1 MTASP
6 DDISSDLKE
15 KVRQAG
21 TAPGVYLMKDT
32 SGRILYVG
40 KAKNLKRRLASYFL
54 KTGASDIKTR
64 TLLRRGDRF

>member
-15 KVRQAG
+15 KVRQAE

-40 KAKNLKRRLASYFL
+40 KAKNRRNIFGGLAVCAV
-54 KTGASDIKTR
+54 TDP
-64 TLLRRGDRF
+64 